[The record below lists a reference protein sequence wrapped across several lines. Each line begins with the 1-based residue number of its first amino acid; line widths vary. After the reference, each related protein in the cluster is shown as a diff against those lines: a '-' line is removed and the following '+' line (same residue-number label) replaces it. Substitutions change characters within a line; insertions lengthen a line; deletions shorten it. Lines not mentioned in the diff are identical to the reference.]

1 MAEQILLFHAFLIYK
16 EITRKQQTEN
26 SFNKTLEGKKK
37 KKKERQVENSSYT
50 WMNCQRSKSFMY
62 VKGGLAF
69 RELSPN

>member
-1 MAEQILLFHAFLIYK
+1 MK
-16 EITRKQQTEN
+16 
-26 SFNKTLEGKKK
+26 G